1 MDEETADQM
10 ERNIELAREI
20 NRDVAEDPEGF
31 PEEFVVVPLDDE
43 GVSQLLTGERARIL
57 RTLRDQ
63 GPFRSIA
70 DLAEA
75 LDRDPTRV
83 GRDLDLL
90 ENFGLVDLE
99 EHGRSKRVRRSGRA
113 ILVV

>member
-1 MDEETADQM
+1 MDEETAHRID
-10 ERNIELAREI
+10 RNIELAREI
-20 NRDVAEDPEGF
+20 TRDVAEDPEAF

-43 GVSQLLTGERARIL
+43 GISQLLTGERARIL
-57 RTLRDQ
+57 RTLRDE
-63 GPFRSIA
+63 GPFGSIA

-90 ENFGLVDLE
+90 ESFGLVDLE
-99 EHGRSKRVRRSGRA
+99 EHGRSKCVRRSGRA
-113 ILVV
+113 ILIV